1 MPKRLFDILFSI
13 TTLLLLGWLI
23 IICWILASIDT
34 KSNGLFIQK
43 RIGQFGRTFN
53 IFKLK
58 SIKEV
63 NSLKTISR
71 FGNFIRKTKIDELP
85 QLFNVLMGTM
95 SVVGPRP
102 DVPGYYD
109 KLQGT
114 DRKILELKPGL
125 TSPATLKYANEET
138 LLAQQENPLHYND
151 TILFPDKVTLNLHY
165 YHTHTFFG
173 DLKIIWKTMF
183 FWAKSP
189 LTPKGGQSVKKMS
202 SGHL

>member
-1 MPKRLFDILFSI
+1 MPKRLFDILFAI
-13 TTLLLLGWLI
+13 VGLLLLGWL

-43 RIGQFGRTFN
+43 RIGQFGHTFN

-58 SIKEV
+58 SMKEV
-63 NSLKTISR
+63 NGLKTISR

-85 QLFNVLMGTM
+85 QLFNVLMGNM

-109 KLQGT
+109 KLQGA

-138 LLAQQENPLHYND
+138 LLAQQKNPLHYND
-151 TILFPDKVTLNLHY
+151 TILFPDKVKLNLNY
-165 YHTHTFFG
+165 YYNHSFFG
-173 DLKIIWKTMF
+173 DLKIIEQT
-183 FWAKSP
+183 A
-189 LTPKGGQSVKKMS
+189 MS
-202 SGHL
+202 LLRKN

>member
-13 TTLLLLGWLI
+13 IGLCLLGWLI
-23 IICWILASIDT
+23 IVCWLLASIDT

-43 RIGQFGRTFN
+43 RIGQFGNPFN

-58 SIKEV
+58 SMKEDQGV
-63 NSLKTISR
+63 KTISR
-71 FGNFIRKTKIDELP
+71 FGNFVRKTKIDELP
-85 QLFNVLMGTM
+85 QLVNVLMGTM

-109 KLQGT
+109 KLQGE

-125 TSPATLKYANEET
+125 TSLATLKYANEET

-151 TILFPDKVTLNLHY
+151 TIIFPDKVKLNLHY
-165 YHTHTFFG
+165 CHTRTFFG
-173 DLKIIWKTMF
+173 DMKIIWQT
-183 FWAKSP
+183 A
-189 LTPKGGQSVKKMS
+189 MS
-202 SGHL
+202 LLHKN